1 VEPNRAIA
9 VADADGAE
17 AGTAVVDRLDLDGY
31 QYLHS
36 TCADLLRRL
45 DRADEAREEYE
56 RALECAHTEPE
67 RHFLLRRLV
76 EVGA

>member
-1 VEPNRAIA
+1 MDA
-9 VADADGAE
+9 VGIEDAGQRPASPSSTDSS
-17 AGTAVVDRLDLDGY
+17 LDGY
-31 QYLHS
+31 QYFHS
-36 TCADLLRRL
+36 TRASLLRRL

-56 RALECAHTEPE
+56 RALELAHTEPE